1 MHSGALGWVAM
12 ISIGAIYHLIP
23 KLWGLQ
29 AMYSVSLIN
38 VHFWLATVG
47 TVLYI
52 VAMWVNGIMQG
63 LMWRAVNE
71 DGTLTYS
78 FVEALEASESG
89 YFVRFLGGVIFL
101 TGMLVM
107 AYNVYMTVRQKE
119 AVAQDNTAAQAA

>member
-1 MHSGALGWVAM
+1 M
-12 ISIGAIYHLIP
+12 IN
-23 KLWGLQ
+23 
-29 AMYSVSLIN
+29 M
-38 VHFWLATVG
+38 HFWLATVG

-63 LMWRAVNE
+63 LMWRAVND

-78 FVEALEASESG
+78 FVESLEASYPG

-101 TGMLVM
+101 TGMLIM

-119 AVAQDNTAAQAA
+119 AAAQDNAAAQAA

>member
-1 MHSGALGWVAM
+1 MATYTPVHWLGCM

-63 LMWRAVNE
+63 LMWRASTKTE
-71 DGTLTYS
+71 P
-78 FVEALEASESG
+78 
-89 YFVRFLGGVIFL
+89 
-101 TGMLVM
+101 
-107 AYNVYMTVRQKE
+107 
-119 AVAQDNTAAQAA
+119 